1 MTVDPARC
9 IPVLASL
16 DIAES
21 AAFYTAQLGF
31 AVNYQDGD
39 YLIVKRDDM

>member
-1 MTVDPARC
+1 MTADPARC

-21 AAFYTAQLGF
+21 AAFYTAQLGEW
-31 AVNYQDGD
+31 
-39 YLIVKRDDM
+39 